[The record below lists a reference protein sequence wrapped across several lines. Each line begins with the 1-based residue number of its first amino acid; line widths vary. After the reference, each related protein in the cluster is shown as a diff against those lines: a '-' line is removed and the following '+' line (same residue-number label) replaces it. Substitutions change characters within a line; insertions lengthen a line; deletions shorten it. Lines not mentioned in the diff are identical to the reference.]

1 MSRVC
6 HNRSFLLTL
15 SLKTRTPHFVMT
27 LLTPAWSKFDP
38 SLIWTPM
45 NYYKNLYYSY
55 RWTSRVWETTCWSS
69 SRLQEHLPIIFRGI
83 YRVYLRLIR
92 RNRRLAHVTGWTRK
106 QKDLHRICPTISP
119 DTAQQQI
126 TTSSPAAAAAA
137 ADCWLLFHA
146 LSAQLLP
153 PTPNALID
161 LLNLLTPLLQ
171 PT

>member
-6 HNRSFLLTL
+6 HNRSFLL
-15 SLKTRTPHFVMT
+15 RTCVMT
-27 LLTPAWSKFDP
+27 LLAPAWLKFDP
-38 SLIWTPM
+38 SLIWTPI
-45 NYYKNLYYSY
+45 NYYRCLYCKNLYYSY

-69 SRLQEHLPIIFRGI
+69 SRFQEHLPMIFRGI

-92 RNRRLAHVTGWTRK
+92 RNRRMAHVTGWMRK

-126 TTSSPAAAAAA
+126 TTSSAAAAA